1 MYFAIAITP
10 ATINKD
16 KTAYSTQTKTKLLFF
31 CLASFGSMVSAL
43 VAVCMIVGMVVRVN
57 LLGHPAALVR

>member
-16 KTAYSTQTKTKLLFF
+16 KTAYKMQTKTKLLLF
-31 CLASFGSMVSAL
+31 LASFGPTA
-43 VAVCMIVGMVVRVN
+43 G
-57 LLGHPAALVR
+57 G